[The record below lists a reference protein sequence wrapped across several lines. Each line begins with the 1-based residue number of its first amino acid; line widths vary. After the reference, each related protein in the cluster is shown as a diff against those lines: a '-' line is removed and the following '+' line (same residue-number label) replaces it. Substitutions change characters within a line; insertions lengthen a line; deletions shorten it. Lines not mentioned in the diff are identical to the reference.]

1 MKIINDNKID
11 MRKLKS
17 VFEKPS
23 LFEKSA
29 DKFWNDEH
37 ISDQML
43 RLHLNPEVES
53 ASKAK
58 DTIVAETN
66 FIINWTGMNSEHAV
80 LDLGCGPG
88 LYVEKFAKT
97 GARVSGV
104 DLSQRSIDYAN
115 AKIRPKQINTD
126 FIRMN
131 YLDMQF
137 REAFDIV
144 TLIFYD
150 FCVLDTEEQKML
162 LEKIHR
168 ALKTD
173 GVFIFDVVSENRKC
187 FPSTSISVCEGGFW
201 SPKPYLEVL
210 QTYMYEEPKTEGMH
224 YTIIDDDGAARVIK
238 LYHRLFSLA
247 ELTDMLNECCFRV
260 EGVYKNLK
268 GETVSEESETFGIVA
283 RKVDRQHFVGQLL

>member
-17 VFEKPS
+17 VLEKPG

-29 DKFWNDEH
+29 DKFWDDEH

-53 ASKAK
+53 ASKTK
-58 DTIVAETN
+58 ETIAAETN

-88 LYVEKFAKT
+88 LYVEEFAKT
-97 GARVSGV
+97 GARVMGV

-115 AKIRPKQINTD
+115 AIIRPKQINTD
-126 FIRMN
+126 FIRIN

-137 REAFDIV
+137 REAFDIA

-150 FCVLDTEEQKML
+150 FCVLSTEEQKKL
-162 LEKIHR
+162 LAKIHG
-168 ALKTD
+168 ALKND
-173 GVFIFDVVSENRKC
+173 GIFVFDVVSENRKC
-187 FPSTSISVCEGGFW
+187 SPSTSISVCEGGFW

-224 YTIIDDDGAARVIK
+224 YTIIEEDGAVRVIK

-247 ELTDMLNECCFRV
+247 EITDMLKESHFRV
-260 EGVYKNLK
+260 EGVYRNLQ
-268 GETVSEESETFGIVA
+268 GETVSENSETFGIIA
-283 RKVDRQHFVGQLL
+283 RKA